1 MNYDAIVVG
10 GGAAGLTAAAFLA
23 KSGYSILLCE
33 KEKKLGGLIN
43 AFTRNGFVYDGGIR
57 AMENSGVLF
66 PMLKQLDLDI
76 EFVRNNISIGI
87 EDRVIQVTS
96 VGSIEDYQNLLTHFY
111 PQSTDEIAVII
122 EQIKKIMHY
131 MEIQY
136 GIDNPAFLD
145 MKKDREYMLKA
156 IVPWMFKFALTAPKI
171 AALNQPVV
179 DFLKRY
185 TQNQALLDNIS
196 QHFFQKTPAFFA
208 LSYLKLYL
216 DYYYPLGGTGTVV
229 EELED
234 LITENGGEI
243 RTDTQITSVD
253 PTSQQILD
261 AHGNQFSYHHLVW
274 AADLKALYRS
284 IEIENIPEPKIRQAI
299 VERKQ
304 SLADKTGNDSVLTL
318 FLALDLD
325 PSYFSKIAS
334 EHFFYTPKREGQS
347 SAGPIPHGKD
357 RTEIEPWLR
366 EFLELTTYEI
376 ACPVMRDPT
385 LAPPG
390 KTGLVV
396 SLLFDYPLTEHIQQ
410 SGWYQEFKALCETRI
425 LEVLDQSIYPGIQA
439 AVIEKF
445 SSTPLTMQRYTG
457 NTDGAIT
464 GWSFTNHPMPA
475 EHRLPKI
482 FSATDTPIPNVVQAG
497 QWTYSPSGFPIALLT
512 GKLASDRIIKELNK
526 SRRKSK

>member
-10 GGAAGLTAAAFLA
+10 GGAAGLTAAAYLA
-23 KSGYSILLCE
+23 KSGYATLLCE
-33 KEKKLGGLIN
+33 KENKLGGLVN
-43 AFTRNGFVYDGGIR
+43 AFSRNGFVYDGGIR

-66 PMLKQLDLDI
+66 PMIKQLGLDI
-76 EFVRNNISIGI
+76 EFVRNNISIGV
-87 EDRVIQVTS
+87 EDRVIRITS
-96 VGSIEDYQNLLTHFY
+96 VDNIEDYQNLLGHFY
-111 PQSTDEIAVII
+111 PQSKDEIAEII
-122 EQIKKIMHY
+122 EQIKKIMRY

-156 IVPWMFKFALTAPKI
+156 IIPWMFKFALTAPKI

-196 QHFFQKTPAFFA
+196 QHFFQNTPAFFA
-208 LSYLKLYL
+208 LSYLRLYL
-216 DYYYPLGGTGTVV
+216 DYYYPIGGTGVFV
-229 EELED
+229 KKLHQ
-234 LITENGGEI
+234 LILNNGGEI
-243 RTDTQITSVD
+243 RTDTQISSVK
-253 PTSQQILD
+253 PASRKILD
-261 AHGNQFSYHHLVW
+261 ANGNQFSYQHLVW
-274 AADLKALYRS
+274 AADLKTLYRCVETEKMPKP
-284 IEIENIPEPKIRQAI
+284 EIHQAI
-299 VERKQ
+299 SARKEAI
-304 SLADKTGNDSVLTL
+304 ADKIGNDSVLTL

-334 EHFFYTPKREGQS
+334 EHFFYTPKRDGES
-347 SAGPIPHGKD
+347 SAGPIPHGKN
-357 RTEIEPWLR
+357 RPEIEDWLKK
-366 EFLELTTYEI
+366 FLELTTYEI
-376 ACPVMRDPT
+376 SCPVMRDPT

-396 SLLFDYPLTEHIQQ
+396 SLLFDYHLTKHIQQ
-410 SGWYQEFKALCETRI
+410 NGWYQEFKDLCEKRI
-425 LEVLDQSIYPGIQA
+425 LEVLDQSVYPGIQA

-464 GWSFTNHPMPA
+464 GWSFTNEPMPA

-482 FSATDTPIPNVVQAG
+482 FSATDTPIPGVVQAG

-512 GKLASDRIIKELNK
+512 GKLASDRIIKELDK
-526 SRRKSK
+526 AQRKPK